1 LDPFFL
7 RRFSSRRPPPHFPP
21 RPRQLWAQPWW
32 VNLLILIPVAAV
44 FTFQRTGR
52 LLGGRQLVVLN
63 LFAAAFGF
71 VEASVV
77 VYLRAAIGM
86 LPG

>member
-1 LDPFFL
+1 MSQF
-7 RRFSSRRPPPHFPP
+7 
-21 RPRQLWAQPWW
+21 QLWAQPWW